1 MESTELL
8 QILNYLK
15 SFRQKM
21 DKSKD
26 HCIVINQE
34 KVISITIE
42 MSPNGVLGP
51 KSISNMII
59 VLFQVRELESK
70 HAHIIN

>member
-1 MESTELL
+1 
-8 QILNYLK
+8 
-15 SFRQKM
+15 M

-34 KVISITIE
+34 KVISIPIE

>member
-21 DKSKD
+21 DNSKD

-59 VLFQVRELESK
+59 VSFQVSELESK
-70 HAHIIN
+70 LA

>member
-1 MESTELL
+1 
-8 QILNYLK
+8 
-15 SFRQKM
+15 M
-21 DKSKD
+21 DNSKD

-59 VLFQVRELESK
+59 VSFQVSELESK
-70 HAHIIN
+70 LA